1 MRALRH
7 SRGALTLE
15 SIEPRAVFQGDAIAD
30 LRAEAKNRAKELIE
44 DLMIAA
50 NSATARFLESRGV
63 PSLRRVLRAPE
74 RWGRIVELAA
84 EQGEKLP
91 AEPSAPALQA
101 FLARRRAADPARF
114 ADVSLS
120 VVKLLGS
127 GEYEL
132 ELPGAAAAGHFGL
145 AARDYM
151 HSTAPNRRFSDLVT
165 QRLLK
170 AALSGAAAPYS
181 NAELTGI
188 ARHCTEQED
197 DASKVERQVR
207 KSAAALLLSG
217 RRGERFDAIV
227 TGASS
232 KGTWV
237 RIARPA
243 VEGKLVR
250 GASGLDVGARVRVE
264 LLAADVER
272 GFIDFARA

>member
-1 MRALRH
+1 MR
-7 SRGALTLE
+7 LTLE
-15 SIEPRAVFQGDAIAD
+15 SIEPRAVFHGDAIAD

-50 NSATARFLESRGV
+50 NSATARFLDSRGV

-84 EQGEKLP
+84 ELGEKLP
-91 AEPSAPALQA
+91 DAPSAPALQG
-101 FLARRRAADPARF
+101 FLARRREADPARF

-127 GEYEL
+127 GQYEL
-132 ELPGAAAAGHFGL
+132 ELPGQPGVGHFGL

-151 HSTAPNRRFSDLVT
+151 HSTAPNRRFSDLAT

-170 AALSGAAAPYS
+170 AALSGAPSPYT
-181 NAELTGI
+181 NAELSAI

-197 DASKVERQVR
+197 DAAKVERQVR
-207 KSAAALLLSG
+207 KSAAALLLSSRG
-217 RRGERFDAIV
+217 GERFEAIV
-227 TGASS
+227 TGASA

-250 GASGLDVGARVRVE
+250 GANGLDVGARLQVE

-272 GFIDFARA
+272 GFIDFARV